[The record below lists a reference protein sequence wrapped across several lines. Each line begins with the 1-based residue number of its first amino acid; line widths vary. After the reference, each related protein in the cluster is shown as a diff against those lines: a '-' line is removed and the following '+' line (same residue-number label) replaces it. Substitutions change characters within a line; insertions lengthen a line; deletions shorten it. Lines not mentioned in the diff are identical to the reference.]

1 MKRCCLDDLASWID
15 VLARTL
21 QGTTMANDLSA
32 VPDVLF
38 GTWKQLSGTYVDIE
52 IGEER
57 PGLSKSPNGYIH
69 FARDGRM
76 FNLTVDS
83 SRQRP
88 VGPRPTA
95 AEAEALYRSL
105 IAYTGTFGVDGD
117 RVFFDLD
124 VSWNESWTGT
134 RQIRTFKLAGNQLMI
149 TAEIINPM
157 SGKPARHR
165 LMFEKVQ

>member
-1 MKRCCLDDLASWID
+1 MPFDPS
-15 VLARTL
+15 V
-21 QGTTMANDLSA
+21 
-32 VPDVLF
+32 VPEVLF

-52 IGEER
+52 SGEER
-57 PGLSKSPNGYIH
+57 PGLSKSPSGYIH

-88 VGPRPTA
+88 AGLRPTA

-134 RQIRTFKLAGNQLMI
+134 RQIRTFKLAGNRLMI
-149 TAEIINPM
+149 SAEIINPM
-157 SGKPARHR
+157 TGKPARHR
-165 LMFEKVQ
+165 LIFEKVVGY

>member
-1 MKRCCLDDLASWID
+1 
-15 VLARTL
+15 
-21 QGTTMANDLSA
+21 MANDLSA

-52 IGEER
+52 TGEER

-117 RVFFDLD
+117 RVFFDLA

>member
-1 MKRCCLDDLASWID
+1 
-15 VLARTL
+15 
-21 QGTTMANDLSA
+21 MANDLSA

>member
-1 MKRCCLDDLASWID
+1 MKRCCLDDLASCID
-15 VLARTL
+15 VSARTL

-38 GTWKQLSGTYVDIE
+38 GTWKQLSGTYVDLE
-52 IGEER
+52 TGEER
-57 PGLSKSPNGYIH
+57 PGLSKSPSGYIH

-88 VGPRPTA
+88 AGLRPTA

-134 RQIRTFKLAGNQLMI
+134 RQTRTFKLEGNRLMI
-149 TAEIINPM
+149 SAEIINPM
-157 SGKPARHR
+157 TGKPARHR

>member
-1 MKRCCLDDLASWID
+1 
-15 VLARTL
+15 
-21 QGTTMANDLSA
+21 MANDLSA

-38 GTWKQLSGTYVDIE
+38 GTWKQLSGTYVDLE
-52 IGEER
+52 TGEER
-57 PGLSKSPNGYIH
+57 PGLSKSPSGYIH

-88 VGPRPTA
+88 AGLRPTA

-105 IAYTGTFGVDGD
+105 IAYAGTFGVDGD

-124 VSWNESWTGT
+124 VSWNESWT
-134 RQIRTFKLAGNQLMI
+134 
-149 TAEIINPM
+149 
-157 SGKPARHR
+157 
-165 LMFEKVQ
+165 